1 MSIYDTLN
9 KEQKEAVLHTEGPL
23 LLLAGAGSG
32 KTRVLTHRVAY
43 LIDEMGVNPWNIL
56 AITFTNKAAQEM
68 RERVDQIAGF
78 GADQVWVATFHAT
91 CMRILRRHIDRLGY
105 DTNFTIYDTD
115 DQKSVI
121 KQVCKRLNIDTKMY
135 KERTL
140 LSEISSAKDE
150 LVDVREF
157 EVKSVGD
164 YKKSVIAK
172 VYREYQETLK
182 KSNALDFDDI
192 IVKTVEL
199 FKSCP
204 EVLYNYQERFKYIM
218 VDEYQD
224 TNTAQFELI
233 RLLADGYRNLC
244 VVGDDD
250 QSIYKFRGA
259 NIRNILDYEK
269 VYPDAKVIKLEQNY
283 RSTQNI
289 LDAAN
294 AVIRNNRGRKEKA
307 LWTEKGSGSRVHFRQ
322 FDNAYEEAEYIAD
335 DIADKVK
342 NDGIAYAD
350 CAVLYRTNAQS
361 RLLEER
367 MVVEG
372 IPYHV
377 VGGVNFYA
385 RQEIRDILAYL
396 KTIDNGRDEVAL
408 RRIINVPKRS
418 IGAASL
424 EKVADYAQMKDI
436 TLFDALCEADQIKGL
451 GRAETK
457 IRGFVNLIEVLRSG
471 LSSYTLPDLIKSLL
485 ERIDYA
491 EYLRDQDEESAEDRL
506 GNVDELITK
515 AATYEE
521 THDEPSLS
529 EFLEEIMLV
538 ADIDNVEDGDN
549 RVLLMTLHSAKGL
562 EFPVVYLAG
571 MEDGLFPGFMTIASD
586 DPLEIEEER
595 RLAYV
600 GITRAKEDLT
610 LTCAKS
616 RMLRGETQ
624 YNPVSRFVR
633 EIPKELLDNT
643 LPPSRR
649 YRDDDLEDFQARR
662 ANEAALRAVRD
673 NREVVT
679 EADLEESIEVVIAGY
694 QKKNAVLSDQEKK
707 VVAYHEIGHALVAA
721 MQMHSAPVQKIT
733 IIPRTSGALGYTMQ
747 VEQGDKY
754 LLTKKELEN
763 KIATFTGGRAAEEV
777 VFGEVTTGASN
788 DIEQATK
795 IARSMITRYGMSD
808 DFDMVAMETVTNQYL
823 GGDASLACSADTQK
837 EIDRQVVELVKRE
850 HEKAKKILL
859 DNRQKLDELSN
870 YLYEKET
877 ITGDEFMAILN
888 GSETKEANDHEK
900 TV

>member
-192 IVKTVEL
+192 IVKTGEL

-204 EVLYNYQERFKYIM
+204 EVLYKYQERFKYIM

-307 LWTEKGSGSRVHFRQ
+307 LWTEKGAGSRVHFRQ

-451 GRAETK
+451 GRAEPK

-515 AATYEE
+515 AAAYEE

-538 ADIDNVEDGDN
+538 ADIDNVENGDN

-571 MEDGLFPGFMTIASD
+571 MEDGLFPSFMTIASD

-610 LTCAKS
+610 LTCARS

-633 EIPKELLDNT
+633 EIPKELMDNT
-643 LPPSRR
+643 LPQNRR
-649 YRDDDLEDFQARR
+649 YRDDDLEDFQTRR
-662 ANEAALRAVRD
+662 ANEAALRAMGLEAIATPRSGNGSGSGFGGYGNTGFDPRPKATLKPRVTAKADKPYISKGINGLNQLAGLQKGTEFKAPDALDYTVGDRVRHIKYGEGTVL
-673 NREVVT
+673 NIAREPRDYKVT
-679 EADLEESIEVVIAGY
+679 VEFDQAG
-694 QKKNAVLSDQEKK
+694 
-707 VVAYHEIGHALVAA
+707 
-721 MQMHSAPVQKIT
+721 QKIMYA
-733 IIPRTSGALGYTMQ
+733 SFAKLKQ
-747 VEQGDKY
+747 V
-754 LLTKKELEN
+754 
-763 KIATFTGGRAAEEV
+763 
-777 VFGEVTTGASN
+777 
-788 DIEQATK
+788 
-795 IARSMITRYGMSD
+795 
-808 DFDMVAMETVTNQYL
+808 
-823 GGDASLACSADTQK
+823 
-837 EIDRQVVELVKRE
+837 
-850 HEKAKKILL
+850 
-859 DNRQKLDELSN
+859 
-870 YLYEKET
+870 
-877 ITGDEFMAILN
+877 
-888 GSETKEANDHEK
+888 
-900 TV
+900 